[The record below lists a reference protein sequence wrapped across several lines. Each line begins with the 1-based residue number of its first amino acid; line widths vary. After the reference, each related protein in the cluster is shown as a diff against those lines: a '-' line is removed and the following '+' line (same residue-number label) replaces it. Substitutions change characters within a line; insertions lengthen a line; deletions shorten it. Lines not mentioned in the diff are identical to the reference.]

1 MGLFSFRKPP
11 ARVSSSGSIPHTA
24 DLLYPAVLPAFAEIA
39 AGEHNDP
46 RAVFYTIRFMDPQHS
61 RPFTPDT
68 LDASDFGSKAEAR
81 RALVRRGFVQN
92 ADAGRTLSVFYSK
105 DTLKDLLRKRGLPVG
120 GTKEQQAARLLAD
133 GFRISPSRRPLE
145 LTASGSALIAT
156 HGADLTK
163 AIRRATLA
171 LKEQDYPGAVAAYRD
186 HDSRWGYVHPSGK
199 AHTIFAS
206 YDVPFR
212 RLDFLAGYPMRELYN
227 SEDFRRTLR
236 ACLIAGLMRGEQERT
251 ELAFRFK
258 EVCQEQIVCPGVLD
272 LFTMDDFD
280 RSTSAAMRAAME
292 QNVSADSDFTL
303 EYYISHVLY
312 LSRRA

>member
-11 ARVSSSGSIPHTA
+11 ARVSSSGSVPHTA

-39 AGEHNDP
+39 AGKHNDP

-68 LDASDFGSKAEAR
+68 LDASDFGNKAEAR
-81 RALVRRGFVQN
+81 RALVRRGFVRN
-92 ADAGRTLSVFYSK
+92 ADAGRTLSVLYSK
-105 DTLKDLLRKRGLPVG
+105 DALKDLLRKRGLPVG

-133 GFRISPSRRPLE
+133 GFRISPSRRLLE
-145 LTASGSALIAT
+145 LTASGSALIAA
-156 HGADLTK
+156 HSADLTE

-171 LKEQDYPGAVAAYRD
+171 LKEQDYPGAVAVYRD
-186 HDSRWGYVHPSGK
+186 YDIRWGYVHPSGK

-272 LFTMDDFD
+272 LFAMDDFD

>member
-11 ARVSSSGSIPHTA
+11 ARVNSSGSVPHTA
-24 DLLYPAVLPAFAEIA
+24 DLLYPAVLPAFSEIA
-39 AGEHNDP
+39 AGEHRDP
-46 RAVFYTIRFMDPQHS
+46 RAVFYTIRFMDPQRS
-61 RPFTPDT
+61 RPFTPDV

-105 DTLKDLLRKRGLPVG
+105 DALKDLLRKRGLPVG

-133 GFRISPSRRPLE
+133 GFRISPSRRLLE
-145 LTASGSALIAT
+145 LTASGSALIA
-156 HGADLTK
+156 
-163 AIRRATLA
+163 AIRWATLA

-206 YDVPFR
+206 YDVPFS
-212 RLDFLAGYPMRELYN
+212 RLDFIAGCPMRELYN

-236 ACLIAGLMRGEQERT
+236 ACLIAGLMRGEPERT

-272 LFTMDDFD
+272 LFATDDFD
-280 RSTSAAMRAAME
+280 RSTAAAMRAAME
-292 QNVSADSDFTL
+292 QNVAADSDFTL

>member
-11 ARVSSSGSIPHTA
+11 VRVNSSGSVPHTA
-24 DLLYPAVLPAFAEIA
+24 DLLYPAALPAFSEIA

-105 DTLKDLLRKRGLPVG
+105 DALKDLLCKRGLPVG

-133 GFRISPSRRPLE
+133 GFHISPSRRLLE
-145 LTASGSALIAT
+145 LTASGSALIAA
-156 HGADLTK
+156 HGADLTE

-272 LFTMDDFD
+272 LFATDDFD
-280 RSTSAAMRAAME
+280 RSTAAAMRAAME
-292 QNVSADSDFTL
+292 QNVAADSDFTL